1 MKRRNV
7 TMKKFK
13 VNTPNESFAG
23 TRLGVKFYKGE
34 AETELTDV
42 QVNQF
47 KAFGYTVEEI
57 KAPKKS
63 QPKKQKETE
72 K

>member
-1 MKRRNV
+1 
-7 TMKKFK
+7 MKKFK

-34 AETELTDV
+34 AEAELTDA

-47 KAFGYTVEEI
+47 KAFGYSVEAVEEK
-57 KAPKKS
+57 KAPQKKA
-63 QPKKQKETE
+63 PAKKKTE